1 MARQIGVRVIAAL
14 AVVLLAAA
22 CGTQPLEGV
31 SAQPQG
37 QKLRVTLGTKD
48 FTEQFIIGELYR
60 QALAAQG
67 FQVTLRKN
75 IGSTEIIDKSL
86 TSGEID
92 GYPEYLGVAV
102 TVVAH
107 HTEAVPSAE
116 ETYNLAEQFYAERG
130 EVLSEPTPFS
140 NVDAIATTQFF
151 AQQNGLR
158 TLADLRKLQSFR
170 LGARPEFATRLQGL
184 EGLQQVYGL
193 TNASFTPVAI
203 GAQYRALDVGD
214 VDAANVFTTDGEL
227 AGGAYTILE
236 DPEHVFGFQHVALVI
251 DKETLAR
258 LGGDRFMGIV
268 NKVNSLLTTD
278 TMIAMNRAVAIGEQ
292 DEAIVAG
299 RFLRENGL

>member
-1 MARQIGVRVIAAL
+1 MTRRIGVRVIAAL

-22 CGTQPLEGV
+22 CGAQPTERA
-31 SAQPQG
+31 SAQPG
-37 QKLRVTLGTKD
+37 QALRVTLGTKD
-48 FTEQFIIGELYR
+48 FTEQFIFGELYR

-67 FQVTLRKN
+67 YQVTLRKN

-107 HTEAVPSAE
+107 HTKAVPSAE
-116 ETYNLAEQFYAERG
+116 ETFNIAKQFYAERG

-140 NVDAIATTQFF
+140 NVDAIATTRFF

-193 TNASFTPVAI
+193 TNASFTPIAI

-227 AGGAYTILE
+227 ASGAYTILE
-236 DPEHVFGFQHVALVI
+236 DPENLFGFQHVALVI
-251 DKETLAR
+251 DKDALAR
-258 LGGDRFMGIV
+258 LGGDRFMAVI

-278 TMIAMNRAVAIGEQ
+278 TMIAMNRAVAIGKQ
-292 DEAIVAG
+292 DEAVVAG
-299 RFLRENGL
+299 RFLRENGLL